1 MRSDWVAL
9 GFSHYRIS
17 RAVKELRLAWVQRV
31 PCSGESLDLHPT
43 SGQKGPGLGSSFG
56 VRVSKITKSFVDMR
70 VLSVVN
76 CPFGETFKA
85 AAKSF
90 PANSCCILGS
100 PSSNI
105 FPH

>member
-9 GFSHYRIS
+9 GFSRYRIS
-17 RAVKELRLAWVQRV
+17 RAVKETGLAWDERLL
-31 PCSGESLDLHPT
+31 CSGESLDLHPT
-43 SGQKGPGLGSSFG
+43 SGQKGPGLGSSFR

-85 AAKSF
+85 AAKSL
-90 PANSCCILGS
+90 PANSCILGS